1 MNHDERRAIAIW
13 RMSVLGPLVSARLE
27 HGELRPLLEA
37 AAARTYE
44 TPGGRRIRPGWRTIE
59 AWHYAYQRGG
69 LSALEPTPR
78 NDAGTCRALPEA
90 LALHILALRR
100 EQPRRSV
107 RTLIRAVERAGMC
120 RVGETSAS
128 SVLRLLRAHGLSQ
141 RPSATPTRERRPFLP
156 EHPGDLWMGD
166 SMHGPR
172 VRAADGVLRKTYLLT
187 QLDVASRFV
196 IHSEFFLSEDA
207 AHQED
212 GLRHAITG
220 HGLPRTYYV
229 DRGPA
234 YTAESLRRI
243 CADLGIWLVHTA
255 PGDCEAKGA
264 IERYHKTWRAEV
276 GCELPESPLT
286 LAELAERHIAWIT
299 REYNRRVH
307 GTTNRAPLEH
317 FLAGCHH
324 LRPVPRGLDFEGI
337 FLHRVTR
344 KVRSDCTVRWGG
356 GFVQV
361 PGEYAGQTIELRFAP
376 LQPEQPP
383 AIFVDDVRV
392 GVAEPLDL
400 LANSAGRRRPLAQ
413 PEPAPRRTLKGPLDY
428 ITDEYNALLRAFG
441 EDLDDPEDRS

>member
-1 MNHDERRAIAIW
+1 M
-13 RMSVLGPLVSARLE
+13 LGAS
-27 HGELRPLLEA
+27 GCGSLLEA
-37 AAARTYE
+37 AATRTYE
-44 TPGGRRIRPGWRTIE
+44 TPQGRRVRPCWRTLE
-59 AWHYAYQRGG
+59 AWYYAHKHGG
-69 LSALEPTPR
+69 LEALEPATR
-78 NDAGTCRALPEA
+78 KDTGTCRALPEA
-90 LALHILALRR
+90 LAQHILALRR

-120 RVGETSAS
+120 RVGETSTS

-141 RPSATPTRERRPFLP
+141 RPSASPARERRPFLP

-172 VRAADGVLRKTYLLT
+172 VRDADGVLRKTYLLT
-187 QLDVASRFV
+187 QLDVATRFV

-234 YTAESLRRI
+234 YTAQSLQRI
-243 CADLGIWLVHTA
+243 CAELGIWLAHTA

-276 GCELPESPLT
+276 GCELPTTPLV
-286 LAELAERHIAWIT
+286 LGELAERHIAWVS
-299 REYNRRVH
+299 REYNRRAH
-307 GTTNRAPLEH
+307 GTTHHVPIEH
-317 FLAGCHH
+317 FVEGCHH
-324 LRPVPRGLDFEGI
+324 MRPIPQGLDFESI

-344 KVRSDCTVRWGG
+344 KVRSDCTVRWDG

-361 PGEYAGQTIELRFAP
+361 PGEFVGQKIELRFVP
-376 LQPEQPP
+376 LQPTQPP
-383 AIFVDDVRV
+383 TIFVDGARV
-392 GVAEPLDL
+392 SVTEPIDL
-400 LANSAGRRRPLAQ
+400 LANSSGHRRKLAQ
-413 PEPAPRRTLKGPLDY
+413 PEPPPRRTLKGPLDY

-441 EDLDDPEDRS
+441 DDLDDAEDER

>member
-1 MNHDERRAIAIW
+1 MNHEQRRAIAIW
-13 RMSVLGPLVSARLE
+13 RMSVLGPLVSARLD
-27 HGELRPLLEA
+27 HGDLRPLLEA
-37 AAARTYE
+37 AATRTYE
-44 TPGGRRIRPGWRTIE
+44 TPQGRRVRPGWRTLE
-59 AWHYAYQRGG
+59 AWYYAYKKGG
-69 LSALEPTPR
+69 LPALEPTTR
-78 NDAGTCRALPEA
+78 NDMGTSRALPEA
-90 LALHILALRR
+90 LAQHIVALRR

-141 RPSATPTRERRPFLP
+141 RPCATAARERRPFLP

-172 VRAADGVLRKTYLLT
+172 VRDADGVLRKTYLLT

-196 IHSEFFLSEDA
+196 IHSQFFLSEDA

-234 YTAESLRRI
+234 YIAESLRRI

-276 GCELPESPLT
+276 GCELPDALP
-286 LAELAERHIAWIT
+286 LAELDERHIAWVT

-307 GTTNRAPLEH
+307 GTTDRVPLEH
-317 FLAGCHH
+317 FLAGCDH
-324 LRPVPRGLDFEGI
+324 LRPVPRGIDFDGI

-344 KVRSDCTVRWGG
+344 KVRSDCTVRWDG

-376 LQPEQPP
+376 LQPELPP

-400 LANSAGRRRPLAQ
+400 VANSSGRRRQLPQ
-413 PEPAPRRTLKGPLDY
+413 PEPPPRRTLKGPLDY
-428 ITDEYNALLRAFG
+428 ITDEYHALLKAFG
-441 EDLDDPEDRS
+441 EDLDDPEEQP

>member
-1 MNHDERRAIAIW
+1 
-13 RMSVLGPLVSARLE
+13 
-27 HGELRPLLEA
+27 
-37 AAARTYE
+37 
-44 TPGGRRIRPGWRTIE
+44 
-59 AWHYAYQRGG
+59 
-69 LSALEPTPR
+69 
-78 NDAGTCRALPEA
+78 
-90 LALHILALRR
+90 
-100 EQPRRSV
+100 
-107 RTLIRAVERAGMC
+107 MC
-120 RVGETSAS
+120 RVGEASAS
-128 SVLRLLRAHGLSQ
+128 SVLRLLRTHGLSQ
-141 RPSATPTRERRPFLP
+141 RPSASPARERRPFLP

-172 VRAADGVLRKTYLLT
+172 VRDEDGVLRKTYLLT
-187 QLDVASRFV
+187 QLDVATRFV

-220 HGLPRTYYV
+220 HGLPRAYYV

-234 YTAESLRRI
+234 YTAGSLRRI
-243 CADLGIWLVHTA
+243 CAELGIWLAHTA

-276 GCELPESPLT
+276 GCELPTAPLA
-286 LAELAERHIAWIT
+286 LAELAERHIAWVT

-307 GTTNRAPLEH
+307 GTTDRAPLEH

-324 LRPVPRGLDFEGI
+324 MRPVPRSLDFDAI

-344 KVRSDCTVRWGG
+344 KVRSDCTVRWDG

-383 AIFVDDVRV
+383 AIYVDNLRV

-400 LANSAGRRRPLAQ
+400 LANSSGRRRRLAQ
-413 PEPAPRRTLKGPLDY
+413 PEPPPRRTLKGPLDY
-428 ITDEYNALLRAFG
+428 ITDEYNALLHAFG
-441 EDLDDPEDRS
+441 EDLDEPEDER

>member
-1 MNHDERRAIAIW
+1 MNHETRRAIALW
-13 RMSVLGPLVSARLE
+13 RMSVLGPLVSMRLE

-37 AAARTYE
+37 AATRTYE
-44 TPGGRRIRPGWRTIE
+44 TPQGRHVRPGWRTLE
-59 AWHYAYQRGG
+59 AWYYAHKHGG
-69 LSALEPTPR
+69 LEALEPTPR
-78 NDAGTCRALPEA
+78 KDAGTSRALPEA
-90 LALHILALRR
+90 LAQHILALRR

-107 RTLIRAVERAGMC
+107 RTLVRTVERAGLC

-141 RPSATPTRERRPFLP
+141 RPSATAARERRPFLP

-172 VRAADGVLRKTYLLT
+172 VRDADGVLRKTYLLT
-187 QLDVASRFV
+187 QLDVATRFV
-196 IHSEFFLSEDA
+196 IHSQFFLSEDA

-234 YTAESLRRI
+234 YTAQSLRRI
-243 CADLGIWLVHTA
+243 CAELGIWLAHTA

-276 GCELPESPLT
+276 GRELPDAPLA
-286 LAELAERHIAWIT
+286 LEELAERHIAWVT

-307 GTTNRAPLEH
+307 GTTGRAPLEH

-324 LRPVPRGLDFEGI
+324 MRPVSKGLDFEAI

-361 PGEYAGQTIELRFAP
+361 AGEFVGQTIELRFAP
-376 LQPEQPP
+376 LRPEQPP
-383 AIFVDDVRV
+383 AIFVDDLRV

-400 LANSAGRRRPLAQ
+400 LANSAGRRRRLAQ
-413 PEPAPRRTLKGPLDY
+413 PEPPPRRTLKGPLDF

-441 EDLDDPEDRS
+441 EDLDDPEDER